1 MNNIS
6 FSDLNITCV
15 DCERTFVFSAGEQ
28 AFFLNKGHS
37 LLRDMSDDELA
48 QVITGD
54 TKTKAS
60 DITDEQLK
68 AILNGRGGNETGTPI
83 AKLGT

>member
-1 MNNIS
+1 MQRIS
-6 FSDLNITCV
+6 EALN
-15 DCERTFVFSAGEQ
+15 RA
-28 AFFLNKGHS
+28 HP
-37 LLRDMSDDELA
+37 LLRDMTDDELA

-68 AILNGRGGNETGTPI
+68 VILTGRSGNETGIPI
-83 AKLGT
+83 AMS